1 VTRRA
6 LKILICRC
14 PLTSP
19 VMIWVMSRSPSR
31 RVRRLLD
38 AGHLSNELLTTADR
52 EADLLEHPYI
62 GVEHVEL
69 ARMRLAGKATERQA
83 LLNQLTRGVRRRW
96 WRPLGPHS
104 VFRRNG
110 LDQTRAARRAAEE
123 DERRSH

>member
-1 VTRRA
+1 MGTV
-6 LKILICRC
+6 
-14 PLTSP
+14 
-19 VMIWVMSRSPSR
+19 SRGPSR

-38 AGHLSNELLTTADR
+38 AGHLCNELLAMADR

-69 ARMRLAGKATERQA
+69 ARLQLAGKVTERQA
-83 LLNQLTRGVRRRW
+83 LLNQLTTGVRRRW

-104 VFRRNG
+104 AFRRNG
-110 LDQTRAARRAAEE
+110 LAQTRAARRAAEL

>member
-1 VTRRA
+1 MGTV
-6 LKILICRC
+6 
-14 PLTSP
+14 
-19 VMIWVMSRSPSR
+19 SRGPSR

-38 AGHLSNELLTTADR
+38 AGHLCNELLAMADR

-69 ARMRLAGKATERQA
+69 ARLRLAGKVTERQA
-83 LLNQLTRGVRRRW
+83 LLNQLTTGVRRRW

-104 VFRRNG
+104 AFRRNG
-110 LDQTRAARRAAEE
+110 LAQTRAAHRAAEE